1 MIDTK
6 QLHQEFLDDFT
17 KLLEKYN
24 AIFEMGDTGVD
35 YYSHRVACIEFS
47 SNYDNVSDEL
57 VREYSTLQL
66 PDYINPN

>member
-1 MIDTK
+1 
-6 QLHQEFLDDFT
+6 
-17 KLLEKYN
+17 
-24 AIFEMGDTGVD
+24 MGDTGVD

-47 SNYDNVSDEL
+47 SNYDYVSDEL

>member
-1 MIDTK
+1 MTNTE
-6 QLHQEFLDDFT
+6 QLHQEFLNDFT

-47 SNYDNVSDEL
+47 SNYDYVSDEL

>member
-1 MIDTK
+1 MTK
-6 QLHQEFLDDFT
+6 TEQLHQEFLNDFT

-24 AIFEMGDTGVD
+24 AIFEMDDTGLD

-47 SNYDNVSDEL
+47 SNYDYGSDEL